1 MCTLARAESATACT
15 LLQAPGDRR
24 RAERRTPARE
34 LGFGVWLPPQVLVY
48 LLLDISDGGRLP
60 ARLFFS
66 LSLGLCLLGLHFFLS
81 LIKVS

>member
-24 RAERRTPARE
+24 RAELRTAARE

-48 LLLDISDGGRLP
+48 LLLDISDGGLP

-66 LSLGLCLLGLHFFLS
+66 LSLDGQS
-81 LIKVS
+81 LT